1 VIASEIRNLAAKSKK
16 NLESSFEN
24 LNNMKAIIE
33 KSNMMADEVY
43 TRLFNII
50 DESKRS
56 AVKINDIT
64 AMIEEQKT
72 QSATILQAVEMLLND
87 TSQINM
93 LCEQEQQD
101 DEKIKTTLLD
111 FKNSFEGITGL
122 LREQEQKEIELHA
135 SINSIREVM
144 SENLKN
150 VDILNSSLQT

>member
-1 VIASEIRNLAAKSKK
+1 
-16 NLESSFEN
+16 
-24 LNNMKAIIE
+24 
-33 KSNMMADEVY
+33 
-43 TRLFNII
+43 
-50 DESKRS
+50 
-56 AVKINDIT
+56 
-64 AMIEEQKT
+64 
-72 QSATILQAVEMLLND
+72 
-87 TSQINM
+87 M

-122 LREQEQKEIELHA
+122 LREQEQKEMELHA